1 MSDKHTP
8 AYGDVQAALEHVS
21 SPVSASGCHGLMCG
35 MLSVRPAARTES
47 WLREVMPDADPA
59 DLLVQES
66 TRLLEA
72 LFEDARDLLASPEL
86 GFTPLLPGDEEALIQ
101 RGRALAEWCDGYLY
115 GLGLGG
121 YEGGQDRH
129 PEEQEF
135 VADLHE
141 FTKLGITDGG
151 EDDEQALVE
160 LIEYIRIGVL
170 MISTMPVA
178 AGGQTNTLH

>member
-1 MSDKHTP
+1 MSDKQTP
-8 AYGDVQAALEHVS
+8 AHAQVSAALDRVS

-35 MLSVRPAARTES
+35 ILSIRPAARPES
-47 WLREVMPDADPA
+47 WLGEVMPDADPA

-66 TRLLEA
+66 SQLLQL
-72 LFEDARDLLASPEL
+72 LFDHARDVLASPEM
-86 GFTPLLPGDEEALIQ
+86 GFTPLLPGDDEPLLQ
-101 RGRALAEWCDGYLY
+101 RSRALAEWCDGFLY

-121 YEGGQDRH
+121 YDGGADRH

-141 FTKLGITDGG
+141 FTKIGASQGG
-151 EDDEQALVE
+151 EADEQALVE

-170 MISTMPVA
+170 MISTMPAA